1 MRRNTTKMHAFYT
14 ADAQEHDK
22 NAYILYR
29 GCAGTR
35 QKCIDCASQ
44 KLFWRPR
51 PTGQVSGKK
60 TVRRNMGKY
69 LQKKAILTVFG
80 PFRTKCPKSAFF
92 KDIDC
97 AVQTPR
103 TQENTCI
110 L

>member
-1 MRRNTTKMHAFYT
+1 MRRNTTKMHTFYT

-22 NAYILYR
+22 NASR
-29 GCAGTR
+29 GCFGAPGRQGKFLEKKPSAGTWGN
-35 QKCIDCASQ
+35 I
-44 KLFWRPR
+44 F
-51 PTGQVSGKK
+51 
-60 TVRRNMGKY
+60 N
-69 LQKKAILTVFG
+69 KKAILTVFG
-80 PFRTKCPKSAFF
+80 PFRTKCPKSVFF

>member
-1 MRRNTTKMHAFYT
+1 MRRNTTKMHRLCQPEAVL
-14 ADAQEHDK
+14 A
-22 NAYILYR
+22 
-29 GCAGTR
+29 
-35 QKCIDCASQ
+35 
-44 KLFWRPR
+44 PR
-51 PTGQVSGKK
+51 PTGQVSRKK

-69 LQKKAILTVFG
+69 LQKRAILTVFG
-80 PFRTKCPKSAFF
+80 PFLTKFPKNAFF